1 MDKKIVVCSCS
12 ETGYDIADFL
22 LINDIKISYF
32 VSITPEQASKLKVS
46 GYKSFETLSKKYNIP
61 IYYPKLFSMKDE
73 DDINFFTKEKFDLLL
88 VCGWLRLIPEKIL
101 STLNTAGIGFHGS
114 SELLPKGRGRSPVNW
129 SIIEGKRQFILQLF
143 LLAPGVDDGDILYHQ
158 TFDINEWDTCQ
169 TIYYKISIVV
179 KQSLVQLIPAIFSN
193 NFSRIP
199 QSGEPSFYP
208 KRTPE
213 DGQINWND
221 SLAKIHNFI
230 KALTK
235 PYPGAFSFINKQKI
249 MIWKAQPFDT
259 KIIFS
264 NAKLGQVVE
273 KFPTDDFVVKCNDGS
288 LLITDYEG
296 KVSKGDILELKTLPE
311 EKFVKDIK

>member
-1 MDKKIVVCSCS
+1 MNQINKKIVLCSCS
-12 ETGYDIADFL
+12 EAGYDVADFL
-22 LINDIKISYF
+22 LINGIKISYF
-32 VSITPEQASKLKVS
+32 ISIRPEQASKLKIS
-46 GYKSFETLSKKYNIP
+46 GYKSFEVLSKKYNIP
-61 IYYPKLFSMKDE
+61 IYYPELFSMKSQKDS
-73 DDINFFTKEKFDLLL
+73 DFFEKEKFDLLL
-88 VCGWLRLIPEKIL
+88 VCGWQRLIPEKIL
-101 STLNTAGIGFHGS
+101 STLNITGIGFHGS

-129 SIIEGKRQFILQLF
+129 SIIEGKKQFILQLF
-143 LLAPGVDDGDILYHQ
+143 LLTPGIDDGDIIFHQ

-169 TIYYKISIVV
+169 TIYYKISLVL
-179 KQSLVQLIPAIFSN
+179 KQSLLELIPAIFLN

-199 QSGEPSFYP
+199 QSGDPSFYP

-213 DGQINWND
+213 EGQINWDN
-221 SLAKIHNFI
+221 SLTNIHNFV

-264 NAKLGQVVE
+264 NTKLGQVVE
-273 KFPTDDFVVKCNDGS
+273 KFPTGDLVVKCNEGS

-296 KVSKGDILELKTLPE
+296 KVNQGDFFKKLS
-311 EKFVKDIK
+311 